1 VIVGSPRVAEHAME
15 AVTEAIYS
23 KPWKASDAAE
33 IRAMRT
39 KLEESASRRNLK
51 RGPGGTMD
59 TEFLVQMLQLKHGA
73 ELPEVR
79 KPGTLAGLA
88 ALEKAGVLNA
98 DDAIFLRSA
107 YGFQRSIEARIRLM
121 DSAGRHEYPDE
132 EREQAKLAFLM
143 GIDDPAELGRKVFDT
158 FGRVR
163 ETFRR

>member
-1 VIVGSPRVAEHAME
+1 MQ
-15 AVTEAIYS
+15 AVTEAIYC

-39 KLEESASRRNLK
+39 KLEESASKRNLK

-79 KPGTLAGLA
+79 KPGTLAALT
-88 ALEKAGVLNA
+88 ALEHAGVLNS
-98 DDAIFLRSA
+98 DDAVFLRSA

-121 DSAGRHEYPDE
+121 DSAGRHEYPEE
-132 EREQAKLAFLM
+132 ERERAKLAFLM
-143 GIDDPAELGRKVFDT
+143 GISELGELDRKVFDT
-158 FGRVR
+158 FEDVR
-163 ETFRR
+163 ETFNRTFDCAERG